1 MKVTKI
7 KVEKETPIQIGEV
20 NIAIKLNNKKI
31 YVCMFFKVITQLDN
45 STLHLLSST

>member
-7 KVEKETPIQIGEV
+7 KVEEETPIQIGEV

-31 YVCMFFKVITQLDN
+31 YVCMFFKVITQFD
-45 STLHLLSST
+45 STSIVKYIVE